1 MAAYAALVSLQNLM
15 ETITNHP
22 HPPITFDKKQSQA
35 LRELVSFL
43 QQFLENHPHRGRDAV
58 QEDLEKRIAEAACAA
73 EDAVESYIAD
83 IILART
89 RRHGDDGI
97 PHCKELGNFIKDMD
111 LIKQHVI
118 KIQEKIG
125 IQDPKSKNAISS
137 TSLSKPAS
145 TRSLAMVGF
154 DDALIEIMDRLTTQQ
169 PTLQILQI
177 VGMGG
182 IGKTTLAKHVYDNLY
197 IVQHFHICIWVTISQ
212 DYRVRDILLEALKC
226 VGKTDVDK
234 KLLISSDKMSEASEE
249 ELGSLLY
256 KSLWGRRYLVMMDDM
271 WSTEP
276 WDDVKRFFP
285 DNSNRSRIV
294 ITTRLSDMAIH
305 LGSSAFQMNFLD
317 KEKSWDLL
325 CRNVFTQTS
334 CPTELEE
341 IGKKIAINCRGLPL
355 SIVLVGGILA
365 NSKETREQ
373 WEYVAE
379 NLHSILH
386 LEDHEHCLNILSL
399 SYNYL
404 PVHLKPC
411 FLYMGVFPEDE
422 NICVSMLIKLWVAE
436 GFLKPVEGKS
446 LELVARSY
454 LTDLIGRNLILVN
467 ERGCSG
473 KVKFCHIHDL
483 LRGLCLRECH
493 KEKFIGVKGMLNFDN
508 CIHGRSRVSVHKSTR
523 EERGSLNEFLED
535 SESTSSI
542 RSLLCDFKVAL
553 PFFKLRLL
561 RVFDSTDKGYFN
573 EGYSPYSMPHLV
585 NSRYLS
591 FRVDWKNFV
600 YLSSNLPPS
609 ICQLWNLQT
618 VIVKGTWIEPFIL
631 PLEIWEMSQLRNLH
645 VDRHFLPSPSN
656 PPMHKV
662 DPFVL
667 KNLQRLSVT
676 VNFKFTKDAI
686 TRIPNINKM
695 HIVYDNLHE
704 GLSSNCCLN
713 NLRCLNKLESL
724 VCVFPSANCQLV
736 LQQQDLTFPFSLKKL
751 TLSFARLNWEDMTK
765 IGSLPHLEVLKL
777 EWESFCGPQWIP
789 VEGEFL
795 SLKFLLIQY
804 CKDLVYWT
812 ADKTH
817 FPRLEHLV
825 LEGLYNLNDIPLDIG
840 EIPTLRLMELIYCSN
855 SAVISAKNIL
865 DEQENLGNESLRV
878 RVRLSAQNELDLAE
892 VESLASDNFEV
903 QDRFGGRWVG

>member
-15 ETITNHP
+15 ETIRNHP
-22 HPPITFDKKQSQA
+22 HPPIAFDNKQSQS
-35 LRELVSFL
+35 LGDIVSFL
-43 QQFLENHPHRGRDAV
+43 QQFLENYPHRDRDAA
-58 QEDLEKRIAEAACAA
+58 QEYLEKRIAEAACAA
-73 EDAVESYIAD
+73 EDAVELHIAD

-89 RRHGDDGI
+89 RRDGDDGI
-97 PHCKELGNFIKDMD
+97 PNCIELGNVINDMD
-111 LIKQHVI
+111 LIKQHVV

-125 IQDPKSKNAISS
+125 VQDPKPKNSISS
-137 TSLSKPAS
+137 TSLSKPA
-145 TRSLAMVGF
+145 TARSLAVVGF
-154 DDALIEIMDRLTTQQ
+154 DDALIEIMERLTMQQ
-169 PTLQILQI
+169 PTRQILPI

-182 IGKTTLAKHVYDNLY
+182 IGKTTLAKNVHDNLY
-197 IVQHFHICIWVTISQ
+197 IVHHFHIRIWVTISQ

-234 KLLISSDKMSEASEE
+234 KLLLSSDKMSEASED

-256 KSLWGRRYLVMMDDM
+256 KSLSGRRYLVVMDDM
-271 WSTEP
+271 WSIEP
-276 WDDVKRFFP
+276 WDDVRMFFP
-285 DNSNRSRIV
+285 DNSNRSRIM

-317 KEKSWDLL
+317 EEKSWDLL
-325 CRNVFTQTS
+325 CKNVFTQTS
-334 CPTELEE
+334 CPIELEE

-365 NSKETREQ
+365 NSKETPEQ

-379 NLHSILH
+379 NLHSILN
-386 LEDHEHCLNILSL
+386 LEEHEHCLNILSL

-436 GFLKPVEGKS
+436 GFLKPIEGKS

-454 LTDLIGRNLILVN
+454 LTDLIDRNLILVN

-493 KEKFIGVKGMLNFDN
+493 KEKFIGVKGMLNFDVFN
-508 CIHGRSRVSVHKSTR
+508 CIHGRSRVSVHKSTMK
-523 EERGSLNEFLED
+523 EQDSLNDVLKD
-535 SESTSSI
+535 SESTLRV
-542 RSLLCDFKVAL
+542 RSLLCDFNVVL
-553 PFFKLRLL
+553 PFFKLRLM
-561 RVFDSTDKGYFN
+561 RVFDSTDKGYYN
-573 EGYSPYSMPHLV
+573 EGYSPDSMPHLV

-600 YLSSNLPPS
+600 YPSS
-609 ICQLWNLQT
+609 IRQLWNLQT
-618 VIVKGTWIEPFIL
+618 IIVKGTWIEPFVL
-631 PLEIWEMSQLRNLH
+631 PPEIWEMSQLRNLH
-645 VDRHFLPSPSN
+645 IDRHFLPSPSN

-667 KNLQRLSVT
+667 NNLQNLSVT
-676 VNFKFTKDAI
+676 VNFKFTEDAI
-686 TRIPNINKM
+686 MRIPNINKM
-695 HIVYDNLHE
+695 HIIYDDLHE

-724 VCVFPSANCQLV
+724 VCVFPSPNCQVEL
-736 LQQQDLTFPFSLKKL
+736 QQDLTFPLSLKKL
-751 TLSFARLNWEDMTK
+751 TLSFTRLNWNDMTM

-777 EWESFCGPQWIP
+777 EWESFCGPEWIP

-795 SLKFLLIQY
+795 RLKFLLIQY

-825 LEGLYNLNDIPLDIG
+825 LEGLYNLKDIPLDIG
-840 EIPTLRLMELIYCSN
+840 ELPSLRLMELIYCSN

-865 DEQENLGNESLRV
+865 DEQENLGNAGLRV
-878 RVRLSAQNELDLAE
+878 LVRLSAQNELELAE